1 MGSIQ
6 GKMTVDL
13 YANPDPF
20 VQGMKAA
27 ENAAKK
33 SGGGIAASI
42 EKINAKQM
50 KNLGHEILGGLGVI
64 GMVDAGSKMALEMI
78 NGFKNGSEK
87 GLSGAMEIIGNS
99 LITTIKSIPIAGTF
113 YEIGKSIGEWASGV
127 DAANASIVRS
137 NEQMKRTTNIVSNL
151 RKLQSPENEIKSQQE
166 KNDQF
171 GQSPEMIAQESMR
184 QKKLV
189 ELKNLSDS
197 QMKDAQEKTKE
208 KMTEFDAQQANKKRS
223 GGRFNRAPSDE
234 QFAKNR
240 KEYEEKIGLELDKQY
255 KAIASQTEDHKKMI
269 ELDVQDLVVLQQKGK
284 AQQDLAQFYKDSA
297 NELKAQNDQQAATAE
312 WVEKQHQRYL
322 DLGRTKRMI
331 YELELQSHKGMTDAG
346 KKQLMQEFDALEAV
360 KKTAD
365 AKQEAAQQAADDL
378 KASAI
383 LETDIATA
391 KKHVNDLSKNNM
403 ATVDSAI
410 GSIKVAGSQDFS
422 KSTEMALAQKT
433 LANAIELKKT
443 MDSVDKTL
451 KTMGG
456 GT

>member
-1 MGSIQ
+1 MAQVGS
-6 GKMTVDL
+6 
-13 YANPDPF
+13 F
-20 VQGMKAA
+20 VVNTYMNNDNFLAGIKTA
-27 ENAAKK
+27 NAAAK
-33 SGGGIAASI
+33 SAEQTIGSSI
-42 EKINAKQM
+42 SKINAKQI
-50 KNLGHEILGGLGVI
+50 KNLSNQLLGGLGVI
-64 GMVDAGSKMALEMI
+64 GMVDAGGKMAVEMI
-78 NGFKNGSEK
+78 KGFKEGGEK

-113 YEIGKSIGEWASGV
+113 FEIGKSIGEWANGV
-127 DAANASIVRS
+127 DAANASIARS
-137 NEQMKRTTNIVSNL
+137 NEQMKRTTDIVLNL
-151 RKLQSPENEIKSQQE
+151 RKLQSPESEITTQQK

-197 QMKDAQEKTKE
+197 QMKDAQEKTKAKMAEYDE
-208 KMTEFDAQQANKKRS
+208 KRAERQKTRDPIIQTEAQA
-223 GGRFNRAPSDE
+223 
-234 QFAKNR
+234 AKTR
-240 KEYEEKIGLELDKQY
+240 QEYEEKIGLELDQQY
-255 KAIASQTEDHKKMI
+255 KAIASQAEEAKKTI
-269 ELDVQDLVVLQQKGK
+269 ELNVQDLVVLQQKGK
-284 AQQDLAQFYKDSA
+284 AQQDLAQFNKDA
-297 NELKAQNDQQAATAE
+297 AIELKAQNDQQAATAE
-312 WVEKQHQRYL
+312 WVEQQHQRYL

-331 YELELQSHKGMTDAG
+331 YELELQAHKGMTDAG

-378 KASAI
+378 KATAT

-391 KKHVNDLSKNNM
+391 KKDVNDLAKNNM

-433 LANAIELKKT
+433 LTNAIELKKY
-443 MDSVDKTL
+443 MESMDKTL

-456 GT
+456 VT

>member
-1 MGSIQ
+1 MPVT

-33 SGGGIAASI
+33 SGHGIAASI
-42 EKINAKQM
+42 EKINAKQI
-50 KNLGHEILGGLGVI
+50 KNLGHELLGGLGVI
-64 GMVDAGSKMALEMI
+64 GMVEAGSKMALEMI
-78 NGFKNGSEK
+78 KGFKEGSEK

-113 YEIGKSIGEWASGV
+113 YEIGKSIGEWSSGV
-127 DAANASIVRS
+127 DAANASIARS
-137 NEQMKRTTNIVSNL
+137 NEQMKRTTDIVSNL
-151 RKLQSPENEIKSQQE
+151 RKLQSPESEITSQQQ

-197 QMKDAQEKTKE
+197 QIKDAEEKTKA
-208 KMTEFDAQQANKKRS
+208 KMAEFDAQQENKKRS
-223 GGRFNRAPSDE
+223 GGRFNRAPSSE

-240 KEYEEKIGLELDKQY
+240 KEYEEKIGLELDRQY
-255 KAIASQTEDHKKMI
+255 KAIESQAEDQKKMI
-269 ELDVQDLVVLQQKGK
+269 ELEVQDLVVLQQKGK
-284 AQQDLAQFYKDSA
+284 AQQDLAQFNKDA
-297 NELKAQNDQQAATAE
+297 AIELKAQNDLLNAGAA
-312 WVEKQHQRYL
+312 WVEQQHQHYL
-322 DLGRTKRMI
+322 DLYRTKRKI
-331 YELELQSHKGMTDAG
+331 YELEIQSHKGITDTG
-346 KKQLMQEFDALEAV
+346 KKQLMQEFDIVEAQ
-360 KKTAD
+360 KTAI
-365 AKQEAAQQAADDL
+365 EDL
-378 KASAI
+378 KVYDTLQGDIDKAQKNVDNISKK
-383 LETDIATA
+383 DIATN
-391 KKHVNDLSKNNM
+391 VS
-403 ATVDSAI
+403 TVDSAI

-433 LANAIELKKT
+433 LTNAIELKKT
-443 MDSVDKTL
+443 MESVDKTL

-456 GT
+456 VT

>member
-1 MGSIQ
+1 MAQVGS
-6 GKMTVDL
+6 
-13 YANPDPF
+13 F
-20 VQGMKAA
+20 VVNTYMNNDNFLAGIKTA
-27 ENAAKK
+27 NAAAK
-33 SGGGIAASI
+33 SAEQTIGSSI
-42 EKINAKQM
+42 SKINAKQI
-50 KNLGHEILGGLGVI
+50 KNLSNQLLGGLGVI
-64 GMVDAGSKMALEMI
+64 GMVDAGGKMAVEMI
-78 NGFKNGSEK
+78 KGFKEGGEK

-113 YEIGKSIGEWASGV
+113 FEIGKSIGEWANGV
-127 DAANASIVRS
+127 DAANASIARS
-137 NEQMKRTTNIVSNL
+137 NEQMKRTTDIVLNL
-151 RKLQSPENEIKSQQE
+151 RKLQSPESEITTQQK

-197 QMKDAQEKTKE
+197 QMKDAQEKTKA
-208 KMTEFDAQQANKKRS
+208 KMAEYDAKRAERQKTRDPIIQTEAQA
-223 GGRFNRAPSDE
+223 
-234 QFAKNR
+234 AKTR
-240 KEYEEKIGLELDKQY
+240 QEYEEKIGLELDQQY
-255 KAIASQTEDHKKMI
+255 KAIASQAEEAKKTI
-269 ELDVQDLVVLQQKGK
+269 ELNVQDLVVLQQKGK
-284 AQQDLAQFYKDSA
+284 AQQDLAQFNKDA
-297 NELKAQNDQQAATAE
+297 AIELKAQNDQQAATAE
-312 WVEKQHQRYL
+312 WVEQQHQRYL

-331 YELELQSHKGMTDAG
+331 YELELQAHKGMTDAG

-378 KASAI
+378 KATAT

-391 KKHVNDLSKNNM
+391 KKDVNDLAKNNM

-433 LANAIELKKT
+433 LTNAIELKKY
-443 MDSVDKTL
+443 MESMDKTL

-456 GT
+456 VT

>member
-42 EKINAKQM
+42 EKINVKQI
-50 KNLGHEILGGLGVI
+50 KNLSNQLLGGLGVI
-64 GMVDAGSKMALEMI
+64 GMVDAGGKMAVEMI
-78 NGFKNGSEK
+78 KGFKEGGEK

-113 YEIGKSIGEWASGV
+113 FEIGKSIGEWANGV
-127 DAANASIVRS
+127 DAANASIARS
-137 NEQMKRTTNIVSNL
+137 NEQMKRTTDIVSNL
-151 RKLQSPENEIKSQQE
+151 RKLQSPESEITTQQK
-166 KNDQF
+166 KNNQF

-197 QMKDAQEKTKE
+197 QMKDAQEKTKA
-208 KMTEFDAQQANKKRS
+208 KMAEYDAKRAERQKTRDPIIQTEAQA
-223 GGRFNRAPSDE
+223 
-234 QFAKNR
+234 AKTR
-240 KEYEEKIGLELDKQY
+240 QEYEEKIGLELDQQY
-255 KAIASQTEDHKKMI
+255 KAIASQAEEAKKTI
-269 ELDVQDLVVLQQKGK
+269 ELNVQDLVVLQQKGK
-284 AQQDLAQFYKDSA
+284 AQQDLAQFHKDSA

-312 WVEKQHQRYL
+312 WVEQQHQRYL

-346 KKQLMQEFDALEAV
+346 KTQLMQEFDALEAV

-391 KKHVNDLSKNNM
+391 KKDVNDLAKNNM

-433 LANAIELKKT
+433 LTNAIELKKT
-443 MDSVDKTL
+443 MESVDKTL

-456 GT
+456 VT

>member
-50 KNLGHEILGGLGVI
+50 KNVMGNVLKTVGIVGAIETGQQIMLATI
-64 GMVDAGSKMALEMI
+64 KGMSDGSV
-78 NGFKNGSEK
+78 K
-87 GLSGAMEIIGNS
+87 GLADFGKVAASAVTSVVKGLPVLGTFMEIGE
-99 LITTIKSIPIAGTF
+99 
-113 YEIGKSIGEWASGV
+113 EIGKMVTGVNDLVTATANSTAEFEGMKKVLGGVNESRASASSQIDDAYLKTHQVGMSSGNVSIENSVIKKRAADKLTV
-127 DAANASIVRS
+127 DAFAEERRKYDRENTGKTPGIDGIQLRQRS
-137 NEQMKRTTNIVSNL
+137 TEAILKLEERLNKETEIMKKILTEQNNL
-151 RKLQSPENEIKSQQE
+151 
-166 KNDQF
+166 
-171 GQSPEMIAQESMR
+171 A
-184 QKKLV
+184 
-189 ELKNLSDS
+189 
-197 QMKDAQEKTKE
+197 
-208 KMTEFDAQQANKKRS
+208 
-223 GGRFNRAPSDE
+223 
-234 QFAKNR
+234 
-240 KEYEEKIGLELDKQY
+240 EEKQNKIDIYNQSVKDQDALEKQILD
-255 KAIASQTEDHKKMI
+255 T
-269 ELDVQDLVVLQQKGK
+269 QK
-284 AQQDLAQFYKDSA
+284 S
-297 NELKAQNDQQAATAE
+297 TAE
-312 WVEKQHQRYL
+312 WVEQQHQRYL

-378 KASAI
+378 KATAT

-422 KSTEMALAQKT
+422 KSQEMALAQKT
-433 LANAIELKKT
+433 LTNAIELKRY
-443 MDSVDKTL
+443 MESMDKTL

-456 GT
+456 IT

>member
-27 ENAAKK
+27 ENSAKK

-42 EKINAKQM
+42 EKINAKQI
-50 KNLGHEILGGLGVI
+50 KNLGGQLLGGLGVI
-64 GMVDAGSKMALEMI
+64 GMVDAGGKMALEMI
-78 NGFKNGSEK
+78 KGFKEGGEK

-113 YEIGKSIGEWASGV
+113 FEIGKSIGEWANGV
-127 DAANASIVRS
+127 DAANASIARS
-137 NEQMKRTTNIVSNL
+137 NEQMKRTTEIVSNL
-151 RKLQSPENEIKSQQE
+151 RKLQSPESESKSQE
-166 KNDQF
+166 KKNADF

-197 QMKDAQEKTKE
+197 QMKDAQKKTKA
-208 KMTEFDAQQANKKRS
+208 KMAEYDAKRAERQGSRDHIIQTEAQA
-223 GGRFNRAPSDE
+223 
-234 QFAKNR
+234 AKTR
-240 KEYEEKIGLELDKQY
+240 QEYEEKIGLELDQQY
-255 KAIASQTEDHKKMI
+255 KIIQSQAEEAKKTI
-269 ELDVQDLVVLQQKGK
+269 ESNVQDLIVLQQKGK
-284 AQQDLAQFYKDSA
+284 AQEDLAKFHKDA
-297 NELKAQNDQQAATAE
+297 AIELKAQSDQQATTAE
-312 WVEKQHQRYL
+312 WVEQQHQRYL

-378 KASAI
+378 KATAT

-391 KKHVNDLSKNNM
+391 KKNVNDLSKNNM

-410 GSIKVAGSQDFS
+410 GSIKVAGAQDFS
-422 KSTEMALAQKT
+422 KSQEMALAQKT
-433 LANAIELKKT
+433 LTNAIELKRY
-443 MDSVDKTL
+443 MESMDKTL

-456 GT
+456 VT

>member
-1 MGSIQ
+1 MAQVGS
-6 GKMTVDL
+6 
-13 YANPDPF
+13 F
-20 VQGMKAA
+20 VVNTYMNNDNFLAGIKTA
-27 ENAAKK
+27 NAAAK
-33 SGGGIAASI
+33 SAEQTIGSSI
-42 EKINAKQM
+42 SKINAKQI
-50 KNLGHEILGGLGVI
+50 KNLSNQLLGGLGVI
-64 GMVDAGSKMALEMI
+64 GMVDAGGKMAVEMI
-78 NGFKNGSEK
+78 KGFKEGGEK

-99 LITTIKSIPIAGTF
+99 LITTINSIPIAGTF
-113 YEIGKSIGEWASGV
+113 FEIGKSIGEWANGV
-127 DAANASIVRS
+127 DAANASIARS
-137 NEQMKRTTNIVSNL
+137 NEQMKRTTDIVLNL
-151 RKLQSPENEIKSQQE
+151 RKLQSPESEITTQQK

-197 QMKDAQEKTKE
+197 QMKDAQEKTKAKMAEYDE
-208 KMTEFDAQQANKKRS
+208 KRAERQKTRDPIIQTEAQA
-223 GGRFNRAPSDE
+223 
-234 QFAKNR
+234 AKTR
-240 KEYEEKIGLELDKQY
+240 QEYEEKIGLELDQQY
-255 KAIASQTEDHKKMI
+255 KAIASQAEEAKKTI
-269 ELDVQDLVVLQQKGK
+269 ELNVQDLVVLQQKGK
-284 AQQDLAQFYKDSA
+284 AQQDLAQFNKDA
-297 NELKAQNDQQAATAE
+297 AIELKAQNDQQAATAE
-312 WVEKQHQRYL
+312 WVEQQHQRYL

-378 KASAI
+378 KATAT
-383 LETDIATA
+383 LEADIATA
-391 KKHVNDLSKNNM
+391 KKDVNDLSKNNM

-433 LANAIELKKT
+433 LTNAIELKKY
-443 MDSVDKTL
+443 MESMDKTL

-456 GT
+456 VT

>member
-42 EKINAKQM
+42 EKINAKQI
-50 KNLGHEILGGLGVI
+50 KNLGNQLLGGLGVI
-64 GMVDAGSKMALEMI
+64 GMVDAGGKMALEMI
-78 NGFKNGSEK
+78 KGFKEGGEK

-113 YEIGKSIGEWASGV
+113 FEIGKSIGEWANGV
-127 DAANASIVRS
+127 DAANASIARS
-137 NEQMKRTTNIVSNL
+137 NEQMKRTTDIVSNL
-151 RKLQSPENEIKSQQE
+151 RKLQSPESEITTQQK

-197 QMKDAQEKTKE
+197 QMKDAQEKTKA
-208 KMTEFDAQQANKKRS
+208 KMAEYDAKRAERQKTRDPIIQTEAQA
-223 GGRFNRAPSDE
+223 
-234 QFAKNR
+234 AKTR
-240 KEYEEKIGLELDKQY
+240 QEYEEKIGLELDQQY
-255 KAIASQTEDHKKMI
+255 KAIQSQVEEAKKTI
-269 ELDVQDLVVLQQKGK
+269 ELNVQDLVVLQQKGK
-284 AQQDLAQFYKDSA
+284 AQQDLAQFHKDSA

-312 WVEKQHQRYL
+312 WVEQQHQRYL

-391 KKHVNDLSKNNM
+391 KKDVNDLAKNNM

-433 LANAIELKKT
+433 LTNAIELKKT
-443 MDSVDKTL
+443 MESVDKTL

-456 GT
+456 VT

>member
-1 MGSIQ
+1 MAVT

-33 SGGGIAASI
+33 SGSGIAASI
-42 EKINAKQM
+42 EKINAKQI
-50 KNLGHEILGGLGVI
+50 KNLGNQLLGGLGVI
-64 GMVDAGSKMALEMI
+64 GMVDAGGKMALEMI
-78 NGFKNGSEK
+78 KGFKEGGEK
-87 GLSGAMEIIGNS
+87 GLSGAMAIIGNS

-113 YEIGKSIGEWASGV
+113 FEIGKSIGEWANGV
-127 DAANASIVRS
+127 DAANASIARS
-137 NEQMKRTTNIVSNL
+137 NDQMKRTTNIVSNL
-151 RKLQSPENEIKSQQE
+151 RKLQSPESEIKSQQQ
-166 KNDQF
+166 KNNQF

-197 QMKDAQEKTKE
+197 QMKDAEEKTKA
-208 KMTEFDAQQANKKRS
+208 KMAEYDAKLAERQKTRDPIIQTEAQA
-223 GGRFNRAPSDE
+223 
-234 QFAKNR
+234 AKTR
-240 KEYEEKIGLELDKQY
+240 KEYEDKIGLELEQQY
-255 KAIASQTEDHKKMI
+255 KTIQSQAEEAKKTI
-269 ELDVQDLVVLQQKGK
+269 ELNGQDLVVLQQKGK

-312 WVEKQHQRYL
+312 WVEQQHQQYL

-331 YELELQSHKGMTDAG
+331 YELELQAHKGMTDAG

-378 KASAI
+378 KATAT
-383 LETDIATA
+383 LEANIATA
-391 KKHVNDLSKNNM
+391 KKDVNNLSRNNM
-403 ATVDSAI
+403 ATVGSAI

-433 LANAIELKKT
+433 LTNAIELKKY
-443 MDSVDKTL
+443 MESMDKTL

-456 GT
+456 VT

>member
-1 MGSIQ
+1 MAQVGS
-6 GKMTVDL
+6 
-13 YANPDPF
+13 F
-20 VQGMKAA
+20 VVNTYMNNDNFLAGIKTA
-27 ENAAKK
+27 NAAAK
-33 SGGGIAASI
+33 SAEQTIGSSI
-42 EKINAKQM
+42 SKINAKQI
-50 KNLGHEILGGLGVI
+50 KNLSNQLLGGLGVI
-64 GMVDAGSKMALEMI
+64 GMVDAGGKMAVEMI
-78 NGFKNGSEK
+78 KGFKEGGEK

-99 LITTIKSIPIAGTF
+99 LITTINSIPIAGTF
-113 YEIGKSIGEWASGV
+113 FEIGKSIGEWANGV
-127 DAANASIVRS
+127 DAANASIARS
-137 NEQMKRTTNIVSNL
+137 NEQMKRTTDIVLNL
-151 RKLQSPENEIKSQQE
+151 RKLQSPESEITTQQK

-197 QMKDAQEKTKE
+197 QMKDAQEKTKAKMAEYDE
-208 KMTEFDAQQANKKRS
+208 KRAERQKTRDPIIQTEAQA
-223 GGRFNRAPSDE
+223 
-234 QFAKNR
+234 AKTR
-240 KEYEEKIGLELDKQY
+240 QEYEEKIGLELDQQY
-255 KAIASQTEDHKKMI
+255 KAIASQAEEAKKTI
-269 ELDVQDLVVLQQKGK
+269 ELNVQDLVVLQQKGK
-284 AQQDLAQFYKDSA
+284 AQQDLAQFNKDA
-297 NELKAQNDQQAATAE
+297 AIELKAQNDQQAATAE
-312 WVEKQHQRYL
+312 WVEQQHQRYL

-365 AKQEAAQQAADDL
+365 EKQEAAQQAADDL
-378 KASAI
+378 KATAT

-391 KKHVNDLSKNNM
+391 KKDVNDLAKNNM

-433 LANAIELKKT
+433 LTNAIELKKY
-443 MDSVDKTL
+443 MESMDKTL

-456 GT
+456 VT

>member
-1 MGSIQ
+1 MAQVGS
-6 GKMTVDL
+6 
-13 YANPDPF
+13 F
-20 VQGMKAA
+20 VVNTYMNNDNFLAGIKTA
-27 ENAAKK
+27 NAAAK
-33 SGGGIAASI
+33 SAEQTIGSSI
-42 EKINAKQM
+42 SKINAKQI
-50 KNLGHEILGGLGVI
+50 KNLSNQLLGGLGVI
-64 GMVDAGSKMALEMI
+64 GMVDAGGKMAVEMI
-78 NGFKNGSEK
+78 KGFKEGGEK

-99 LITTIKSIPIAGTF
+99 LITTINSIPIAGTF
-113 YEIGKSIGEWASGV
+113 FEIGKSIGEWANGV
-127 DAANASIVRS
+127 DAANASIARS
-137 NEQMKRTTNIVSNL
+137 NEQMKRTTDIVLNL
-151 RKLQSPENEIKSQQE
+151 RKLQSPESEITTQQK

-197 QMKDAQEKTKE
+197 QMKDAQEKTKA
-208 KMTEFDAQQANKKRS
+208 KMAEYDAKRAERQKTRDPIIQTEAQA
-223 GGRFNRAPSDE
+223 
-234 QFAKNR
+234 AKTR
-240 KEYEEKIGLELDKQY
+240 QEYEEKIGLELDQQY
-255 KAIASQTEDHKKMI
+255 KAIASQAEEAKKTI
-269 ELDVQDLVVLQQKGK
+269 ELNVQDLVVLQQKGK
-284 AQQDLAQFYKDSA
+284 AQQDLAQFNKDA
-297 NELKAQNDQQAATAE
+297 AIELKAQNDQQAATAE
-312 WVEKQHQRYL
+312 WVEQQHQRYL

-331 YELELQSHKGMTDAG
+331 YELELQAHKGMTDAG

-378 KASAI
+378 KATAT

-391 KKHVNDLSKNNM
+391 KKDVNDLAKNNM

-433 LANAIELKKT
+433 LTNAIELKKY
-443 MDSVDKTL
+443 MESMDKTL

-456 GT
+456 VT